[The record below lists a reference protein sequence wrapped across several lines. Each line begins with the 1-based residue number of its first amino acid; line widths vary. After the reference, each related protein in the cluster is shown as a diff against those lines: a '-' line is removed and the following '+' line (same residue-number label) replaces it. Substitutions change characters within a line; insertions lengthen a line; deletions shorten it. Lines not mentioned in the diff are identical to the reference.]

1 MASTLPSPKK
11 WSGHGMPY
19 IPLDDLSGK
28 LIVVEGTDGVGRS
41 TQVALLREWLE
52 VQGFSVVETGWTRS
66 KLLGPAISEAKA
78 GHSLNRLTFGLMY
91 AADFADRLENEII
104 PALRAGSIV
113 LSDRYIYTAWAR
125 DTVRGLDP
133 AWVRALF
140 GFAVVPDLVFY
151 LKIDIENLVP
161 RVLRARRL
169 NYWEAGVD
177 LGLGWDLYDCF
188 VKYQTRLLAAYDQM
202 EQEYG
207 FSTLDARVPPDQ
219 IQKAM
224 RREIEKRLFA
234 HRKQNHASDTA
245 RAAAEPARHA
255 GPGGGG
261 PAGTAPPSP

>member
-1 MASTLPSPKK
+1 MASTLPSPKRWFGK
-11 WSGHGMPY
+11 GLPY

-41 TQVALLREWLE
+41 TQTALLREWLE

-66 KLLGPAISEAKA
+66 KLLGPAINSAKA
-78 GHSLNRLTFGLMY
+78 GHALNRLTFALMY

-104 PALRAGSIV
+104 PAMRAGSIV
-113 LSDRYIYTAWAR
+113 LSDRYIYTAFAR
-125 DTVRGLDP
+125 DVVRGLEV
-133 AWVRALF
+133 AWVRSLF
-140 GFAVVPDLVFY
+140 GFALVPDLVFY

-177 LGLGWDLYDCF
+177 MGLGSDLYDCF
-188 VKYQTRLLAAYDQM
+188 VKYQTRLLATYDQM
-202 EQEYG
+202 EQEFG
-207 FSTLDARVPPDQ
+207 FSTLDARTPPEQ

-234 HRKQNHASDTA
+234 HRKPNHAGDAPRPS
-245 RAAAEPARHA
+245 AEPTRNA
-255 GPGGGG
+255 GPGGGA
-261 PAGTAPPSP
+261 PAVGTPQGS

>member
-1 MASTLPSPKK
+1 MASILPSPKR
-11 WSGHGMPY
+11 WFGRGLPY
-19 IPLDDLSGK
+19 TILDDCAGK

-52 VQGFSVVETGWTRS
+52 VQGLSVVETGWTRS
-66 KLLGPAISEAKA
+66 KLLGDAISEAKS
-78 GHSLNRLTFGLMY
+78 GHGLNRLTFALMY
-91 AADFADRLENEII
+91 ATDFADRLENEIL

-113 LSDRYIYTAWAR
+113 LSDRYIYTAFAR

-133 AWVRALF
+133 SYVRNLF

-177 LGLGWDLYDCF
+177 MGLGWDLYDCF
-188 VKYQTRLLAAYDQM
+188 VKYQNRLIAAYDLM
-202 EQEYG
+202 EQEYA
-207 FSTLDARVPPDQ
+207 FTTVDARQPPDQ
-219 IQKAM
+219 MQKAI

-234 HRKQNHASDTA
+234 HKKPTHDRETKAPL
-245 RAAAEPARHA
+245 EPARP
-255 GPGGGG
+255 PGATGGSASGGTASG
-261 PAGTAPPSP
+261 PA